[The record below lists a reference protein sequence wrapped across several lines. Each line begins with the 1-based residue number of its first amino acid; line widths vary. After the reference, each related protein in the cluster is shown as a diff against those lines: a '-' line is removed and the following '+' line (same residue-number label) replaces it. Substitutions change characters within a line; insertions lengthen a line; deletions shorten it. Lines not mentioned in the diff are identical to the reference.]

1 MGLASVPSGETMAD
15 DALVTRVEILE
26 RKMELLENL
35 PDRVSAVELQIVHL
49 RSEMHKQFSVVREEL
64 RTEIRAG
71 DEETRRYMR
80 LLHEE
85 VLSRIATI
93 QESRPRRK
101 R

>member
-1 MGLASVPSGETMAD
+1 MAD
-15 DALVTRVEILE
+15 DALTARVEKIE

-49 RSEMHKQFSVVREEL
+49 RSEMQEQFSVVREEL

-80 LLHEE
+80 MLHEE
-85 VLSRIATI
+85 VLSRIATV
-93 QESRPRRK
+93 QEGRPRRK